1 MIGAPCVPILG
12 VRFQVDKG
20 EVALGALFLEG
31 GTGAS
36 LEMVRGGGVGLFVLV
51 LGVLMV
57 DGAVL
62 GVWRDGGEAFG
73 ALFLGEGT

>member
-1 MIGAPCVPILG
+1 MS
-12 VRFQVDKG
+12 
-20 EVALGALFLEG
+20 LGALFLEG
-31 GTGAS
+31 GTRAS
-36 LEMVRGGGVGLFVLV
+36 LEIVSGGGVRLFVLV

-57 DGAVL
+57 DGVVL